1 MLPKSLQTQAVIL
14 AHENHAGITRTKQRL
29 RSKLWW
35 PKMDTAVEEYI
46 NKCHA
51 CQVTGGPSRPEP
63 VKPTELPCKR
73 WSSLAID
80 VCGPFPSGEYVVTL
94 IDYYSRWPEAK
105 IMKSVT
111 SRTILAWLDEVFATH
126 GYPKQIKADNAS
138 YFKSSEFYSTL
149 KSWGVAVKYVTEY
162 WPQANGLVERFN
174 KVLLKHVQTSL
185 VEGKDWK
192 TSLPTLLRNYRATPH
207 RTTGETPSQLLMQRE
222 LKTKLPSQITNVPQF
237 NDLDIRRVDEQ
248 SKKK

>member
-1 MLPKSLQTQAVIL
+1 
-14 AHENHAGITRTKQRL
+14 
-29 RSKLWW
+29 
-35 PKMDTAVEEYI
+35 MDTAVEEYI

-63 VKPTELPCKR
+63 VKPTELPCER

-138 YFKSSEFYSTL
+138 TLNHPNSTQH
-149 KSWGVAVKYVTEY
+149 SNPG
-162 WPQANGLVERFN
+162 
-174 KVLLKHVQTSL
+174 VLLLNTLQNTGLRQTDSL
-185 VEGKDWK
+185 NG
-192 TSLPTLLRNYRATPH
+192 S
-207 RTTGETPSQLLMQRE
+207 
-222 LKTKLPSQITNVPQF
+222 
-237 NDLDIRRVDEQ
+237 IR
-248 SKKK
+248 SF